1 MRIACLVLF
10 LAACGDD
17 APSYIDAA
25 VPGPDAEEPVP
36 PAAEVAFPVA
46 GSGVLPHGTGFPV
59 LVAATDDAGIDRI
72 DVVIDGA
79 VVAGGP
85 GAPTVWRSAMTGS
98 EAGAASTQEITTT
111 GWFEFVVPAAFTQK
125 VVGLG
130 DVDTGGVQADVDVG
144 FYFTPV
150 SFNGVGAGTGVRSYA
165 AGDVF
170 RLVVG
175 DTTIDWQHNGTTIAS
190 AARPA
195 GALHPEAWLPG
206 LGAAVASAEIASG
219 GGAGEPVTW
228 TSLVDA
234 TVATAYAA
242 PWNTTTRG
250 DGDVAIVARATDVE
264 GAVAD
269 SAPVTV
275 VVDNTAPTCA
285 WVSPTGGTVSGTVS
299 LQATAGDASLVTMA
313 FFVDGSLHSQHD
325 GQTAATSPWNSATVG
340 NGTHTL
346 EVRAY
351 DNAAHSTACPITVT
365 VSNP

>member
-1 MRIACLVLF
+1 MRIALSLVF

-25 VPGPDAEEPVP
+25 VPEPDAVEPVP
-36 PAAEVAFPVA
+36 PTAEVAFPVT
-46 GSGVLPHGTGFPV
+46 SGIQPHGTGFPV
-59 LVAATDDAGIDRI
+59 LVAADDDVGIERI
-72 DVVIDGA
+72 EVVIDGA
-79 VVAGGP
+79 VVSGGP
-85 GAPTVWRSAMTGS
+85 GAPAVWRSAMTGS
-98 EAGAASTQEITTT
+98 EAGAASTQEIAGT
-111 GWFEFVVPAAFTQK
+111 GWFEFVVPAQFTQK
-125 VVGLG
+125 VIGLG
-130 DVDTGGVQADVDVG
+130 DVDTGGVLADVDVG
-144 FYFTPV
+144 FYFTPLT
-150 SFNGVGAGTGVRSYA
+150 FNGVGGGTGVRSYA

-175 DTTIDWQHNGTTIAS
+175 DTTIDWQHNGATIAT

-206 LGAAVASAEIASG
+206 LGAAVTSARIGMSDS
-219 GGAGEPVTW
+219 AGEPVAW
-228 TSLVDA
+228 TALVDA
-234 TVATAYAA
+234 TAATAYAA

-250 DGDVAIVARATDVE
+250 DGAVAIAARATDVE
-264 GAVAD
+264 GAVAE

-299 LQATAGDASLVTMA
+299 LQATAADASLVTMA

-351 DNAAHSTACPITVT
+351 DNAFHSTACPITVT
-365 VSNP
+365 VSN